1 MAYNP
6 RKNLGIYGCGK
17 ILKALGGP
25 AHVIAICSVSLFS
38 TGSFAHEK
46 LGGNVCSCKDCGCK
60 LRYSTSSK
68 DILKCPNCGSE
79 NVKCYSKF
87 DYLLRPKSEE
97 ILDELRK

>member
-1 MAYNP
+1 MTYNP

-17 ILKALGGP
+17 TVKSLGGP
-25 AHVIAICSVSLFS
+25 KNVLTMWSMFLLTAGA
-38 TGSFAHEK
+38 FAYES

-79 NVKCYSKF
+79 NIKCYSKF